1 VLASCEGISL
11 ENGARCAYICAS
23 AVNFMETSRS
33 KIVMR
38 LEREGWINRGGGN
51 HDVYTNPARPGV
63 IVSVPRHR
71 TLSPGVARKIAKLA
85 GWTTQE
91 R

>member
-1 VLASCEGISL
+1 MRIYLRIGGELHGNQPFQNL
-11 ENGARCAYICAS
+11 
-23 AVNFMETSRS
+23 
-33 KIVMR
+33 MR